1 MGRRMWFW
9 WGAGEGGKLDLF
21 PFLASVH
28 IHLLGPQLPR
38 GARPR
43 ERVRLEGALARSGP
57 ACEWAGRPLASSAG
71 AAVCVRVTGVW
82 SCGFGRRAGKMSW
95 AMKTTAVEKG
105 RALGVRRGTRS
116 Y

>member
-9 WGAGEGGKLDLF
+9 WGAGEGGKLVLF
-21 PFLASVH
+21 PFLAGVH
-28 IHLLGPQLPR
+28 IHLLGPDYR
-38 GARPR
+38 GEPGRGR
-43 ERVRLEGALARSGP
+43 GVRLAGTLACSGP
-57 ACEWAGRPLASSAG
+57 PAVGRQRASSVQCRRPCGVGHRCAELW
-71 AAVCVRVTGVW
+71 VRQM
-82 SCGFGRRAGKMSW
+82 AGKMSW